1 MIYRL
6 FTLFTVVLLSALTFS
21 SCSSDDEEGGS
32 KGNFTVDGEVYRIE
46 MASCTDGTQEEYA
59 DAGCFFEA
67 MLYGEE
73 DAYYFTVELYGIYD
87 LGELKSGEDVTDVT
101 GVYSFRPLSSASSS
115 RYEETDG
122 KVIVKSVSSSKITL
136 EFKNFT
142 FNKYNSDYSYI
153 VNGAIEYDR

>member
-1 MIYRL
+1 MIQRL
-6 FTLFTVVLLSALTFS
+6 FTLFVGVLLSALTFS

-32 KGNFTVDGEVYRIE
+32 KGNFTVDGETYRIE

-87 LGELKSGEDVTDVT
+87 LDELKSGEDVTDIT
-101 GVYSFRPLSSASSS
+101 GVYSFRPLTSAGSSS
-115 RYEETDG
+115 YEETNG
-122 KVIVKSVSSSKITL
+122 KVIVKSTSSSKITL

-142 FNKYNSDYSYI
+142 FNRYSSDYSYV